1 MDDSVRIE
9 IEVTPEAASL
19 LQDETRRRSVGR
31 MVSELVGR
39 KQLDRHP
46 LRRLFAEI
54 KNDAR
59 ADGLSDRAIEAELKR
74 HRAERRRRREHG
86 RQRRAE
92 GAIDSRNGTAL
103 RAYL

>member
-1 MDDSVRIE
+1 MDESVRIE
-9 IEVTPEAASL
+9 IEVTPEAASI

-39 KQLDRHP
+39 KPLDDHP

-59 ADGLSDRAIEAELKR
+59 ADGLTDEDIDAELKR
-74 HRAERRRRREHG
+74 HRAERRR
-86 RQRRAE
+86 
-92 GAIDSRNGTAL
+92 
-103 RAYL
+103 

>member
-1 MDDSVRIE
+1 MDDSVRVE

-31 MVSELVGR
+31 MVSELVAR

-54 KNDAR
+54 KKDAR
-59 ADGLSDRAIEAELKR
+59 ANGLTDEEVDAELKR
-74 HRAERRRRREHG
+74 HRAERRH
-86 RQRRAE
+86 
-92 GAIDSRNGTAL
+92 
-103 RAYL
+103 

>member
-39 KQLDRHP
+39 KPLDHHP
-46 LRRLFAEI
+46 LRRLFAGI
-54 KNDAR
+54 KDDAR
-59 ADGLSDRAIEAELKR
+59 AGGLTDEEIDAELKG
-74 HRAERRRRREHG
+74 HRGERRRLWPHG
-86 RQRRAE
+86 RQRRAGGWIPAGN
-92 GAIDSRNGTAL
+92 GA
-103 RAYL
+103 

>member
-39 KQLDRHP
+39 KPLDRHP
-46 LRRLFAEI
+46 LHRLFAEI

-59 ADGLSDRAIEAELKR
+59 ADGLTDEEIDAELKR
-74 HRAERRRRREHG
+74 HRAERRR
-86 RQRRAE
+86 
-92 GAIDSRNGTAL
+92 
-103 RAYL
+103 

>member
-1 MDDSVRIE
+1 VDESVRIE

-31 MVSELVGR
+31 MVSELVGHKR
-39 KQLDRHP
+39 FDRHP

-59 ADGLSDRAIEAELKR
+59 AGGLTDKAIDTELKR
-74 HRAERRRRREHG
+74 HRAERRR
-86 RQRRAE
+86 
-92 GAIDSRNGTAL
+92 
-103 RAYL
+103 